1 MTLSAHSPS
10 GTSLTVVHV
19 VVTDGFAGAE
29 RYVVQVATELH
40 RRGHRVLTL
49 GGDPARMGAELP
61 DGVTNRPAAHLVSA
75 AAALATAGRVD
86 LVHVHMTAA
95 EGAAWLARP
104 IHRAPVVATRHFAQ
118 RRGSSPLARTLARVT
133 SGVVRQDIAISRF
146 VAESIGGP
154 SVVIPNGVPDRPQAP
169 LEAPTV
175 VMLQRLDTEKATDVG
190 IRAFARSGLAGEGW
204 RLVVAGEG
212 VLRPSLAQLV
222 ETLDVSG
229 HVELVG
235 HVARTDQLLAGAS
248 VLLAPA
254 PREPFGLSVVEAM
267 AHGLPVVAAG
277 GGAHLETVGADGLL
291 FTPGDP
297 GAAAGSL
304 ARLGAD
310 PGLRRSVG
318 HALRRRQQ
326 ERFTLSL
333 HVDRLEQLYGSIVDG
348 SRRPPSVDHPV
359 DGQLDHP
366 LDDPVGRP
374 LDDSVG
380 A

>member
-1 MTLSAHSPS
+1 MTISSARSRP
-10 GTSLTVVHV
+10 GSLTVVHV

-40 RRGHRVLTL
+40 RRGHRVRTL
-49 GGDPARMGAELP
+49 GGDPARMRAELP
-61 DGVTNRPAAHLVSA
+61 DGVGNRPAAHLVSA
-75 AAALATAGRVD
+75 AAALATAGHVD

-104 IHRAPVVATRHFAQ
+104 VQRAPVVATRHFAQ

-146 VAESIGGP
+146 VAESIGSP

-190 IRAFARSGLAGEGW
+190 IRAFARSGLAGKGW

-212 VLRPSLAQLV
+212 VLRPSLARLV
-222 ETLDVSG
+222 ETLDMAG
-229 HVELVG
+229 HVALVG

-297 GAAAGSL
+297 DAAAGAL
-304 ARLGAD
+304 ARLGGD

-333 HVDRLEQLYGSIVDG
+333 HVDRLEQLYTGIVDG
-348 SRRPPSVDHPV
+348 SRQPRSVDGPVDGPIDHPV
-359 DGQLDHP
+359 GH
-366 LDDPVGRP
+366 P

>member
-1 MTLSAHSPS
+1 
-10 GTSLTVVHV
+10 
-19 VVTDGFAGAE
+19 VT
-29 RYVVQVATELH
+29 T
-40 RRGHRVLTL
+40 
-49 GGDPARMGAELP
+49 
-61 DGVTNRPAAHLVSA
+61 
-75 AAALATAGRVD
+75 
-86 LVHVHMTAA
+86 
-95 EGAAWLARP
+95 
-104 IHRAPVVATRHFAQ
+104 
-118 RRGSSPLARTLARVT
+118 
-133 SGVVRQDIAISRF
+133 GVVRQDIAISQF

-190 IRAFARSGLAGEGW
+190 LRAFAHSGLAWEGW
-204 RLVVAGEG
+204 RLVVAGDG
-212 VLRPSLAQLV
+212 ALRPSLARLV
-222 ETLDVSG
+222 ETLDMVG

-291 FTPGDP
+291 FTPGDHR
-297 GAAAGSL
+297 AAAGSL

-318 HALRRRQQ
+318 YALRRRQQ

-333 HVDRLEQLYGSIVDG
+333 HVDRLERLYARIVDG
-348 SRRPPSVDHPV
+348 SRGSGTVEEPVHDPGAGPVGHPV
-359 DGQLDHP
+359 GAQAP
-366 LDDPVGRP
+366 SDPAATR
-374 LDDSVG
+374 
-380 A
+380 

>member
-1 MTLSAHSPS
+1 M
-10 GTSLTVVHV
+10 VHV

-29 RYVVQVATELH
+29 RYVGQVASELD

-49 GGDPARMGAELP
+49 GGDPARMRAELP
-61 DGVTNRPAAHLVSA
+61 DSVGNRPASRLLSA
-75 AAALATAGRVD
+75 AAALATAGHVD
-86 LVHVHMTAA
+86 VVHVHMTAA

-104 IHRAPVVATRHFAQ
+104 VQRAPVVATRHFAQ

-133 SGVVRQDIAISRF
+133 SRVVRQDIAISRF
-146 VAESIGGP
+146 VAESIGSP

-169 LEAPTV
+169 LETPTV

-190 IRAFARSGLAGEGW
+190 IHAFARSGLAGGGW

-222 ETLDVSG
+222 ETLDMG
-229 HVELVG
+229 GAVELVG

-277 GGAHLETVGADGLL
+277 GGAHLETVGGDGLL
-291 FTPGDP
+291 FRPGDP
-297 GAAAGSL
+297 EAAARSL

-310 PGLRRSVG
+310 PGLRRTVG

-333 HVDRLEQLYGSIVDG
+333 HVDRLEQLYARIVDE
-348 SRRPPSVDHPV
+348 SRRPRTAEDPV
-359 DGQLDHP
+359 DGT
-366 LDDPVGRP
+366 VGH
-374 LDDSVG
+374 SVG